1 MGRKPFLTPR
11 NRSNE
16 KALFR
21 GFPKKRE
28 LTSKKRF
35 VLGSVCKGSGTAGK
49 PAYQLLYYALVYFL
63 SLIRAFL
70 PSNSRR

>member
-1 MGRKPFLTPR
+1 MTPR
-11 NRSNE
+11 NKSNK

-35 VLGSVCKGSGTAGK
+35 VLGSVYKGSGTTEK
-49 PAYQLLYYALVYFL
+49 PAYRLLYYALVYFL